1 MTTPPETEEVG
12 TPGDHRESAGR
23 GIRVMPLLG
32 ACLACCVPML
42 LILGVVSVG
51 AALAGAVG
59 LAIFVALILAA
70 TVIAPRIRR
79 SSGR

>member
-1 MTTPPETEEVG
+1 MTTPPETEDVG
-12 TPGDHRESAGR
+12 TAGDREGEASGR
-23 GIRVMPLLG
+23 AVRVFPLLG

-59 LAIFVALILAA
+59 LAMFIALIVAA
-70 TVIAPRIRR
+70 TVIAPRLRR
-79 SSGR
+79 R